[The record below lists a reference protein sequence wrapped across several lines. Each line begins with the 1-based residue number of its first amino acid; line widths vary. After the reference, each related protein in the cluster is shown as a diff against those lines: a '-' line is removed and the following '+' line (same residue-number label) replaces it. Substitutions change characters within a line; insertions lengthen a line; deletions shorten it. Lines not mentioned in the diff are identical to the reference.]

1 VKNKAAIGCL
11 TVVVLLGAGGA
22 VGGYAAYRKIRS
34 GFDGFAGLSTV
45 RELDRSVRNH
55 STYSP
60 PASGEL
66 TPAQVEALLRVQAAV
81 RTRLGERIDELQR
94 KYQTYFDKKEA
105 TAADLPALVSAY
117 GDLAEALV
125 GGKQAQVETL
135 NAVGFSLAEY
145 RWVRA
150 QAYGALDLRLMDID
164 IERFIDA
171 ARTGRPPAP
180 LEPIAPPSPSGRTAN
195 RALVAPHRK
204 PIEDYL
210 VLAFLGL

>member
-11 TVVVLLGAGGA
+11 TVLVLLGAVGA

-34 GFDGFAGLSTV
+34 GVDRFAGLATV

-55 STYSP
+55 SAYSP

-66 TPAQVEALLRVQAAV
+66 TRAQVEALLRVQAAV
-81 RTRLGERIDELQR
+81 RARLGERVDEMQR
-94 KYQTYFDKKEA
+94 KYRTHFDKQEA

-117 GDLAEALV
+117 GDIADAFVEGKRVQVEALN
-125 GGKQAQVETL
+125 E
-135 NAVGFSLAEY
+135 VGFSLAEY

-150 QAYGALDLRLMDID
+150 QAYASLDLRMMDID
-164 IERFIDA
+164 IARLMDA
-171 ARTGRPPAP
+171 AQTGRAPAP
-180 LEPIAPPSPSGRTAN
+180 LEPVAPPSASAQVAN
-195 RALVAPHRK
+195 RNLVAPHRK
-204 PIEDYL
+204 PIEDYG